1 MLGLKNELARF
12 LELIADVTKNTR
24 DYVLIYVDDFIIF
37 STDKNSHIQHIYIV
51 FKVLDSFGLKINEK
65 YASSLKTA

>member
-37 STDKNSHIQHIYIV
+37 STDKNSHIQHLYNI
-51 FKVLDSFGLKINEK
+51 FKALGSFVLKIN
-65 YASSLKTA
+65 